1 MRTMVVFI
9 LVSLSIL
16 FFIFIPSSMSHATSQ
31 EVIQSLTEKL
41 ESWNVEEAWFQMK
54 GLLDKE
60 PKESEFLELASLIAF
75 HRGDYQEALNLMR
88 SAMALGG
95 EDERRKG
102 FALFIEETIG
112 VVTPFK
118 RYESPHFI
126 ITLDENQ
133 DGILADY
140 LIDALEKTYQ
150 TMHQQYGFQP
160 REKIRIEVFPDS
172 KAFYFASSLSARDI
186 EVAGAVGLAKFN
198 KLMVLSPRALVYGY
212 RWLDAISHEY
222 MHYLIVKLTAN
233 KAPIWFHEG
242 LAKYEETRWRNGP
255 SYLSSLYQSLLARAL
270 TDGKL
275 IGFERMEPSLVKLET
290 PEDVQLAYA
299 QAASAIEFIIAKAGH
314 EGLRETMRR
323 MATQRK
329 RGAGESIKD
338 VLGMS
343 FNEFETKW
351 KEFLTSKGLQEVGGV
366 NVRRYKIKEGR
377 ADEERLDMSE
387 IKSMVARN
395 RAHLGDLLKERGRM
409 EAAIQEY
416 RRALAEM
423 NDSVPVMSRLSDV
436 LIGVGRDGEALEI
449 LKRAKELSPDH
460 PSIYTDL
467 GKIYLKF
474 KDFKRAEEA
483 FQASIQINP
492 FNPEVHF
499 GLATALEMLG
509 DKATGLQE
517 REVGK
522 KLNR

>member
-1 MRTMVVFI
+1 LRRKQHLFT
-9 LVSLSIL
+9 IL
-16 FFIFIPSSMSHATSQ
+16 FIILALFTFCSVSQAAPQ
-31 EVIQSLTEKL
+31 EVILSLTEKL
-41 ESWNVEEAWFQMK
+41 ESWHVEEAWIQMK
-54 GLLDKE
+54 GFLDKE
-60 PKESEFLELASLIAF
+60 PKESELLELASLIAF
-75 HRGDYQEALNLMR
+75 HRGDYQEALKLMK
-88 SAMALGG
+88 SAIALGG

-112 VVTPFK
+112 VVTLFK

-126 ITLDENQ
+126 ITLDEKQ

-198 KLMVLSPRALVYGY
+198 KLMVLSPKALVYGY

-314 EGLRETMRR
+314 EGLREVMRR
-323 MATQRK
+323 MAAQK
-329 RGAGESIKD
+329 ERGAGESIKD

-351 KEFLTSKGLQEVGGV
+351 KESLASKGLREVGGV

-436 LIGVGRDGEALEI
+436 LIGVGRDEEALEI

-474 KDFKRAEEA
+474 KDFKRAKEA

-509 DKATGLQE
+509 DKAAGLQE